1 MAKFTP
7 RQIIGKWRQGFALDL
22 HVLSST
28 PIGYNEFGHLQFDTI
43 RTEIGELMFKLKY
56 RGDKTVVDEIADAV
70 ETLMETWKPGV
81 DLIVPVPPS
90 SQQALQPVRVLADA
104 LSKRLNI
111 PLADCVARTRD
122 APQLKN
128 VYDLDERLRLL
139 EGLHAIDASATKGRR
154 ILLFDDLYR
163 SGATMNAIAT
173 ALHEQGDA
181 SDVFAL
187 TVTQTRSYR

>member
-1 MAKFTP
+1 MARFTP

-22 HVLSST
+22 HVLSSI
-28 PIGYNEFGHLQFDTI
+28 PIGHNELGHMQFDTT

-56 RGDKTVVDEIADAV
+56 RSDKTVVDEIIDSV
-70 ETLMETWKPGV
+70 EALMKTWKPNV

-90 SQQALQPVRVLADA
+90 SQRALQPVIVLADA
-104 LSKRLNI
+104 LSKRLSI

-128 VYDLDERLRLL
+128 VYDLDERLRLP
-139 EGLHAIDASATKGRR
+139 EGLHTIDASATRGRR

-163 SGATMNAIAT
+163 SGATMNAITT
-173 ALHEQGDA
+173 ALYEQGAA

-187 TVTQTRSYR
+187 TITQTRSYR